1 MDQRK
6 LSFLADTSANA
17 TATES
22 SFSFTG
28 GIRSQVDTRDVSSLR
43 GEERRKQSDRR
54 SLNIQKSLQILDD
67 SVSSPSLRSRT
78 GGLRRASYAPKSLTP
93 SSKYDTSIQFTPS
106 KSSQQWSQNESQIG
120 RHIGSSTM
128 YGQSMLTNMGED
140 ITEEITT
147 TNVALLMEEDPG
159 ISACRGMY
167 RDFLQCMRDRPS
179 ETQAF
184 DLLSDYERV
193 CQEQVLYMYKLVNRA
208 ASRSEPKYQK
218 TFNMLHMLEMEKHT
232 WQLINVLFHDRLEKD
247 LQEMEMMTDEQSPLT
262 SMKQS
267 EQDVVTRLFEK
278 DHTVRESQHV
288 VDWLEKCAL
297 DVMDNYGDN
306 VKFFS
311 DRAVAWENTLHK
323 LKKSGGVT
331 FGNDRPMVSEMDPDA
346 PFRQKKMLDD
356 LDQEDEGRL
365 LQYLFICIRAGQI
378 EKAQEVCK
386 SHGQAWR
393 AATLE
398 GWRLY
403 HDPNFE
409 GPDAQ
414 ISPVLGNPYRAVWK
428 TMCWALAADPKYSLY
443 EKSLYGALSGNLR
456 AMLPVCK
463 SWSDQV
469 WAHYKVLVDI
479 SAEREI
485 GNLAPAPRRL
495 PEEYWDQPSDPETI
509 FRQIEASESAQRES
523 QDFYHVIQKW
533 VILGDVEK
541 LLETMAQWIRVH
553 ENSLPQHLLRFM
565 AHVVLFIRSTREG
578 VSRDNCNAVLE
589 AYVENLIEGDHKEL
603 VSFYVS
609 KLTPEA
615 QVHWYARFLE
625 GITDVDEKQMC
636 LQLAEEVGLDI
647 PQITKTVVE
656 NIRNKSGGGLPAAQ
670 GVSLEVTV
678 NEEDKKKIAAMDWLV
693 FDSAQRAEA
702 VKQANAVVRTFIA
715 VQKLAAA
722 REVLDKLPVDSIDI
736 IYRNWHY
743 QTGTDEL
750 PADDENAIREYL
762 CIKAYIDAM
771 DSFNEW
777 FNKFHHTK
785 PTPPPTPQV
794 ASFTE
799 KVAHEHRL
807 KQYEQ
812 ELDRWQRGLLSQTEN
827 TTKMIYNVLLFAN
840 GGWMVDQREDDTES
854 GRKQQLDSLRKLVIP
869 RLTFLLHDILHKT
882 EQYGPCL
889 QIADHIASEQH
900 LLYKVFRQD
909 ELQHLLHLLRE
920 SSLAVL
926 NQNRDPL
933 GYEIE

>member
-1 MDQRK
+1 MDQRR
-6 LSFLADTSANA
+6 SFLGDTSTNA
-17 TATES
+17 TDA
-22 SFSFTG
+22 SFSFNG
-28 GIRSQVDTRDVSSLR
+28 GIRSQFDSREVSSVR
-43 GEERRKQSDRR
+43 GDDKRKHSERR

-67 SVSSPSLRSRT
+67 SVSSPPLRSRT

-93 SSKYDTSIQFTPS
+93 SSKYDTSVQFTPS
-106 KSSQQWSQNESQIG
+106 RTHQLSQNESQIG
-120 RHIGSSTM
+120 RHMASSTM
-128 YGQSMLTNMGED
+128 YGQSMLTSVGEEF
-140 ITEEITT
+140 TEEITT
-147 TNVALLMEEDPG
+147 TNVALLLEEDPG

-167 RDFLQCMRDRPS
+167 RDFLQCMKDRPS
-179 ETQAF
+179 ETQVF

-193 CQEQVLYMYKLVNRA
+193 CQEQVVYMYKLVNRA

-232 WQLINVLFHDRLEKD
+232 WQLINVLFHDRLEKE
-247 LQEMEMMTDEQSPLT
+247 LQDMQMAEDDISPLT

-267 EQDVVTRLFEK
+267 EQQAVTKLFDK
-278 DHTVRESQHV
+278 DSTIRESQLV
-288 VDWLEKCAL
+288 IDWLEKCAH

-331 FGNDRPMVSEMDPDA
+331 FGNERPLVTEMDPDA

-365 LQYLFICIRAGQI
+365 LQYLFICLRAGQI

-409 GPDAQ
+409 GPNGQ
-414 ISPVLGNPYRAVWK
+414 IDPVVGNPYRVVWK
-428 TMCWALAADPKYSLY
+428 SMCWAMASDTKYDVY

-463 SWSDQV
+463 SWSDHV

-479 SAEREI
+479 RAETEI
-485 GNLAPAPRRL
+485 RTMCAVDKSLDIPQ
-495 PEEYWDQPSDPETI
+495 EYWDQPSDPESI
-509 FRQIEASESAQRES
+509 FNRIEANENVQRES

-541 LLETMAQWIRVH
+541 LLDVMAQWIRGQ
-553 ENSLPQHLLRFM
+553 ENTLPQHLIRFM
-565 AHVVLFIRSTREG
+565 AHVVLFLRSTQHRVNE
-578 VSRDNCNAVLE
+578 DKCNVVLE
-589 AYVENLIEGDHKEL
+589 AYVKYLIEEDHKEL

-609 KLTPEA
+609 KLPPAA

-625 GITDVDEKQMC
+625 GITDVDEKQIC
-636 LQLAEEVGLDI
+636 LQLAEEVCLDI

-656 NIRNKSGGGLPAAQ
+656 NIRNKSGGGLAA
-670 GVSLEVTV
+670 GEGLSLDVTV
-678 NEEDKKKIAAMDWLV
+678 TEEDKKKIAAIDWLV
-693 FDSAQRAEA
+693 FDTAQRAEA
-702 VKQANAVVRTFIA
+702 MKQANAVMRTFIA
-715 VQKLAAA
+715 VQKLTAA
-722 REVLDKLPVDSIDI
+722 REVFNKLPVDSIDI
-736 IYRNWHY
+736 IYRNWHL

-750 PADDENAIREYL
+750 SADDENAIREYL
-762 CIKAYIDAM
+762 CTKAYLDAM
-771 DSFNEW
+771 DGFNEW

-785 PTPPPTPQV
+785 PAEPLAPHA

-799 KVAHEHRL
+799 KVAFEHRL
-807 KQYEQ
+807 KQYDQ
-812 ELDRWQRGLLSQTEN
+812 ELERWQRGLLAQTEN
-827 TTKMIYNVLLFAN
+827 TTKLIYNVLLFAN
-840 GGWMVDQREDDTES
+840 GGWMVDQREDDSDS
-854 GRKQQLDSLRKLVIP
+854 GRKQQLESLRQLTIP
-869 RLTFLLHDILHKT
+869 RLCFLLHDILHKT
-882 EQYGPCL
+882 DQYGACL
-889 QIADHIASEQH
+889 QIADHVASEQYM
-900 LLYKVFRQD
+900 LYKVFRQD

-920 SSLAVL
+920 SSVSVL
-926 NQNRDPL
+926 NQNKDPL